1 MEWEPEME
9 FQGRQQ
15 LANALD
21 LSSRLAQKE
30 QTNQQKQQK
39 QSSLFNALCDQ
50 RHENRDDNHE
60 PEEDWKQYLVIFSE
74 KFWALSYYLI
84 LETSWYT
91 AHGSDLFESYQ
102 FESTRKSFKPR
113 TILFDI
119 LDEWIWVKMEH
130 SYIDIWMHVTSFVR

>member
-60 PEEDWKQYLVIFSE
+60 PEEDWKQYLVNFHL
-74 KFWALSYYLI
+74 KFCALS
-84 LETSWYT
+84 
-91 AHGSDLFESYQ
+91 
-102 FESTRKSFKPR
+102 
-113 TILFDI
+113 
-119 LDEWIWVKMEH
+119 
-130 SYIDIWMHVTSFVR
+130 

>member
-60 PEEDWKQYLVIFSE
+60 PEEDWKQYLVIFSFLC
-74 KFWALSYYLI
+74 KLTYL
-84 LETSWYT
+84 WCRV
-91 AHGSDLFESYQ
+91 LFSES
-102 FESTRKSFKPR
+102 ELGVWSVDKC
-113 TILFDI
+113 
-119 LDEWIWVKMEH
+119 
-130 SYIDIWMHVTSFVR
+130 

>member
-60 PEEDWKQYLVIFSE
+60 PEEDWKQYLVIFSFE
-74 KFWALSYYLI
+74 IFRLELMFYFRSGLI
-84 LETSWYT
+84 Y
-91 AHGSDLFESYQ
+91 
-102 FESTRKSFKPR
+102 R
-113 TILFDI
+113 
-119 LDEWIWVKMEH
+119 
-130 SYIDIWMHVTSFVR
+130 

>member
-39 QSSLFNALCDQ
+39 KSSLFNALCDQ
-50 RHENRDDNHE
+50 ESRHENRDDNHE
-60 PEEDWKQYLVIFSE
+60 PEEDWKQYLVSFH
-74 KFWALSYYLI
+74 KQKLNA
-84 LETSWYT
+84 
-91 AHGSDLFESYQ
+91 Q
-102 FESTRKSFKPR
+102 F
-113 TILFDI
+113 IN
-119 LDEWIWVKMEH
+119 
-130 SYIDIWMHVTSFVR
+130 

>member
-74 KFWALSYYLI
+74 N
-84 LETSWYT
+84 
-91 AHGSDLFESYQ
+91 FE
-102 FESTRKSFKPR
+102 RWV
-113 TILFDI
+113 I
-119 LDEWIWVKMEH
+119 IW
-130 SYIDIWMHVTSFVR
+130 F

>member
-60 PEEDWKQYLVIFSE
+60 PEEYWKQYLVFFSE
-74 KFWALSYYLI
+74 WSVYVIRKNEA
-84 LETSWYT
+84 
-91 AHGSDLFESYQ
+91 GS
-102 FESTRKSFKPR
+102 PN
-113 TILFDI
+113 
-119 LDEWIWVKMEH
+119 
-130 SYIDIWMHVTSFVR
+130 

>member
-30 QTNQQKQQK
+30 QTNQQKQLK

-50 RHENRDDNHE
+50 ESRHENRDDNHE
-60 PEEDWKQYLVIFSE
+60 PEEDWKQYLVSFFFIKNGVSNLCPL
-74 KFWALSYYLI
+74 ANQI
-84 LETSWYT
+84 QLEYIP
-91 AHGSDLFESYQ
+91 DN
-102 FESTRKSFKPR
+102 
-113 TILFDI
+113 
-119 LDEWIWVKMEH
+119 VK
-130 SYIDIWMHVTSFVR
+130 

>member
-60 PEEDWKQYLVIFSE
+60 PEEDWKQYPLNI
-74 KFWALSYYLI
+74 KFIECFCEY
-84 LETSWYT
+84 
-91 AHGSDLFESYQ
+91 FESI
-102 FESTRKSFKPR
+102 EL
-113 TILFDI
+113 TI
-119 LDEWIWVKMEH
+119 
-130 SYIDIWMHVTSFVR
+130 SYNCMRMNIR